1 MPPSCPTGLKDL
13 FSPGQND
20 DSNHRSRDGR
30 SGQRQH
36 PLPCSIFNWNYP
48 VPDLPDSKCHSLC
61 CCFPPEKEAR
71 NGSCHNYETIQPGS
85 KNNDLG
91 FSLLTLMTFL
101 TVIPIIG
108 VVIYIIYLG
117 FPAINLEFITGFPRE
132 GMREGGILPAIIG
145 TFYLTLGTAIFA
157 VPLGIGSAIYLSE
170 YAPDNRATQLI
181 RIAIINLAG
190 IPSVVYGLFGLGLF
204 VLFLGFGT
212 SILAGSLTLSIM
224 TLPVIISTTEEA
236 LRAVPQAFR
245 TVSMSVGAT
254 KWQTIRKIVL
264 PQALPGILTGVILG
278 LERAAGETAPILFTV
293 AAFFLPRF
301 LILPWMPQWHCLI
314 TSM

>member
-1 MPPSCPTGLKDL
+1 MKLT
-13 FSPGQND
+13 
-20 DSNHRSRDGR
+20 SR
-30 SGQRQH
+30 QRTQQ
-36 PLPCSIFNWNYP
+36 I
-48 VPDLPDSKCHSLC
+48 
-61 CCFPPEKEAR
+61 
-71 NGSCHNYETIQPGS
+71 
-85 KNNDLG
+85 G
-91 FSLLTLMTFL
+91 FGLLTLMTFF
-101 TVIPIIG
+101 TVIPIAG
-108 VVIYIIYLG
+108 VVIYILVLG
-117 FPAINLEFITGFPRE
+117 APAINLEFISAFPRE
-132 GMREGGILPAIIG
+132 GMRAGGILPAIIG

-157 VPLGIGSAIYLSE
+157 VPLGIGAAIYLSE

-224 TLPVIISTTEEA
+224 TLPVIISTAEEA

-245 TVSMSVGAT
+245 TVSISVGAT
-254 KWQTIRKIVL
+254 KWQTIRRIVL

-293 AAFFLPRF
+293 AAFFLPRLPNSPLDGTMALPYHLF
-301 LILPWMPQWHCLI
+301 VISTQVPGMPIKIQYGTALVLLVFVLSMNLIATTIRSRARAKRQW
-314 TSM
+314 